1 MTNKNRKRGCP
12 LNYLHY
18 FVGEEVENCFRIV
31 LLNFFYQSIPLF
43 FLSIILL
50 FFKGYIDSKN
60 GIMDG
65 SVTQFD
71 LKVLKFFSE
80 TRKIEG
86 KKCLLPKD
94 LRGWR
99 VGVVAVHLI
108 WETVAGQVSVEELIL
123 PVVEV
128 QLVKRDSGWQLDW
141 IEARAILRLI
151 SLWNPTP
158 PA

>member
-1 MTNKNRKRGCP
+1 
-12 LNYLHY
+12 
-18 FVGEEVENCFRIV
+18 
-31 LLNFFYQSIPLF
+31 
-43 FLSIILL
+43 
-50 FFKGYIDSKN
+50 
-60 GIMDG
+60 MDG

-108 WETVAGQVSVEELIL
+108 
-123 PVVEV
+123 
-128 QLVKRDSGWQLDW
+128 
-141 IEARAILRLI
+141 
-151 SLWNPTP
+151 
-158 PA
+158 

>member
-1 MTNKNRKRGCP
+1 
-12 LNYLHY
+12 
-18 FVGEEVENCFRIV
+18 
-31 LLNFFYQSIPLF
+31 
-43 FLSIILL
+43 
-50 FFKGYIDSKN
+50 
-60 GIMDG
+60 MDG

-86 KKCLLPKD
+86 KKSLLPKD